1 MKARNVFIA
10 SMIAVTVSSTFF
22 STASAIPLKVATS
35 FSILEDFVQ
44 TIGGSRVSVTS
55 IVPADADTHTYQ
67 PTTEDARKLSG
78 AKLVF
83 VSGVGFEAWLDKLV
97 KNTADRAKV
106 VTVSK
111 GLTPR
116 KFEEDGKLEDDPHM
130 WWDLINVQK
139 YVANIRDALV
149 KSDPAGK
156 AIYTANATKYLAQ
169 LSALDAYTKTQIASI
184 PNANRKLVT
193 DHDALGYFADRYG
206 LSVVGTII
214 PSGTTSSE
222 PSAKELAALTDAIKA
237 AGVKA
242 IFPENILNPKLAE
255 SLAKETGAKVAPALY
270 TDALGAKGS
279 SGETFLKAF
288 RFNVDTIVAALK

>member
-1 MKARNVFIA
+1 VKARNVFIA
-10 SMIAVTVSSTFF
+10 SLIAITVSSTFL
-22 STASAIPLKVATS
+22 STASAAAVKVATS

-67 PTTEDARKLSG
+67 PTTSDARKLSG

-83 VSGVGFEAWLDKLV
+83 VSGFGFEAWLDKLV

-116 KFEEDGKLEDDPHM
+116 KFEEDGRLEDDPHL
-130 WWDLINVQK
+130 WWNLINVQK
-139 YVANIRDALV
+139 YVTNIRDALV
-149 KSDPAGK
+149 KTDPAGK
-156 AIYTANATKYLAQ
+156 AIYTANATKYLAA
-169 LSALDAYTKTQIASI
+169 LSNLDAYTKTQIASI
-184 PNANRKLVT
+184 PSANRKLVT

-242 IFPENILNPKLAE
+242 IFPESILNSKLVQ
-255 SLAKETGAKVAPALY
+255 SVAKETGAIVAPALY

>member
-1 MKARNVFIA
+1 MKARKILIA
-10 SMIAVTVSSTFF
+10 SLIAVTVSSTFL
-22 STASAIPLKVATS
+22 STASAAALKVATS

-44 TIGGSRVSVTS
+44 TIGGSRVSVSS

-78 AKLVF
+78 AILVF
-83 VSGVGFEAWLDKLV
+83 VSGFGFEAWLDKLV

-116 KFEEDGKLEDDPHM
+116 KFEEDGRLEDDPHL
-130 WWDLINVQK
+130 WWNLINVQK
-139 YVANIRDALV
+139 YVANIRDALI
-149 KSDPAGK
+149 KTDPAGK
-156 AIYTANATKYLAQ
+156 AIYTTNASKYLAA
-169 LSALDAYTKTQIASI
+169 LSVLDAYTKTQIASI
-184 PNANRKLVT
+184 PSANRKLVT

-206 LSVVGTII
+206 LSIVGTII

-222 PSAKELAALTDAIKA
+222 PSAKELAALTDAIKK

-255 SLAKETGAKVAPALY
+255 SVAKETSAKVAPALY
-270 TDALGAKGS
+270 TDALGPKGS

>member
-1 MKARNVFIA
+1 MNARTMFAATLIA
-10 SMIAVTVSSTFF
+10 MTISSTIS
-22 STASAIPLKVATS
+22 STASAAPLKVASS

-44 TIGGSRVSVTS
+44 NVGGSRVSVVN

-67 PTTEDARKLSG
+67 PTTDDARKLSG

-116 KFEEDGKLEDDPHM
+116 KFEEDGQLEDDPHM
-130 WWDLINVQK
+130 WWNIVNAQK
-139 YVANIRDALV
+139 YVTNIRDALV
-149 KSDPAGK
+149 KTDPAGK
-156 AIYTANATKYLAQ
+156 ATYTANATTYLAA
-169 LSALDAYTKTQIASI
+169 LSVLDAYTKTQVALI
-184 PNANRKLVT
+184 PSANRKLVT

-206 LSVVGTII
+206 FTVIGTII

-222 PSAKELAALTDAIKA
+222 PSAKDLAALTNAIKA

-255 SLAKETGAKVAPALY
+255 SVAKETGAKVAPALY
-270 TDALGAKGS
+270 TDALGPKGS
-279 SGETFLKAF
+279 SGDTFLKAF
-288 RFNVDTIVAALK
+288 RFNVDTIVAAMK

>member
-1 MKARNVFIA
+1 MNARSILAA
-10 SMIAVTVSSTFF
+10 SLILLATSSILSST
-22 STASAIPLKVATS
+22 ANAAPLKVATS
-35 FSILEDFVQ
+35 FSILEDFVKNV
-44 TIGGSRVSVTS
+44 GGARVSVVN

-78 AKLVF
+78 TKLVF
-83 VSGVGFEAWLDKLV
+83 VSGVGFEAWLNKLV

-116 KFEEDGKLEDDPHM
+116 KFEEDGQIEDDPHM
-130 WWDLINVQK
+130 WWNILNAQK
-139 YVANIRDALV
+139 YVTNIRDALV
-149 KSDPAGK
+149 KTDPAGK
-156 AIYTANATKYLAQ
+156 ATYTANASKYLGE
-169 LSALDAYTKTQIASI
+169 LSVLDAYTKTQVALI
-184 PNANRKLVT
+184 PSANRKLVT

-206 LSVVGTII
+206 FSVVGTII
-214 PSGTTSSE
+214 PSGTTTSE
-222 PSAKELAALTDAIKA
+222 PSAKDLAALTDAIKA

-242 IFPENILNPKLAE
+242 IFPENILTPKLAE
-255 SLAKETGAKVAPALY
+255 SVAKETGAKVAPALY
-270 TDALGAKGS
+270 TDALGPKGS